1 MTPAGPTLATL
12 LGMPGAMLRAPWLP
26 PERLARLQ
34 WLRLERL
41 LAHAH
46 AHSPLW
52 RERFASVGAVPGDI
66 RGPADFARLP
76 VTTREDLRS
85 PEALLTRGFE
95 RSSLKT
101 AMTSGSTGR
110 RTTTYFDRD
119 AWFVGKHLL
128 KLRARLACGMR
139 PTDRVALFQE
149 ADPERRPT
157 RLGGRAR
164 TFSIHVPPE
173 SVIEDVARF
182 SPDVLYGFPGHLV
195 LLGMAARGRV
205 RPRLI
210 FTSGELLAEAPRGQI
225 EALFGGQD
233 YDVYGS
239 TEAKEIAWECPERS
253 GYHINADWLLVETAA
268 ATDAQGRTT
277 NRILVT
283 SLANRAMP
291 LIRYEIGDT
300 GELLAERCPCGR
312 GLPLMRP
319 TWGRSADY
327 LALVDGTVITPYD
340 MTCAIEHLPGMQ
352 RYQIVQ
358 RSIDRVEVLVLPGV
372 GITPDLP
379 GAIRTALRPVLH
391 GLEPEVRLVDEIPP
405 EPSGKFRIVRSELH
419 GAASPSAHG

>member
-1 MTPAGPTLATL
+1 M
-12 LGMPGAMLRAPWLP
+12 
-26 PERLARLQ
+26 
-34 WLRLERL
+34 
-41 LAHAH
+41 
-46 AHSPLW
+46 
-52 RERFASVGAVPGDI
+52 
-66 RGPADFARLP
+66 
-76 VTTREDLRS
+76 
-85 PEALLTRGFE
+85 
-95 RSSLKT
+95 
-101 AMTSGSTGR
+101 
-110 RTTTYFDRD
+110 
-119 AWFVGKHLL
+119 
-128 KLRARLACGMR
+128 
-139 PTDRVALFQE
+139 
-149 ADPERRPT
+149 
-157 RLGGRAR
+157 
-164 TFSIHVPPE
+164 
-173 SVIEDVARF
+173 IEDVARF
-182 SPDVLYGFPGHLV
+182 GPDILYGFPGHLV

-210 FTSGELLAEAPRGQI
+210 FTSGELLAEATRGQI
-225 EALFGGQD
+225 EALFGGQV

-391 GLEPEVRLVDEIPP
+391 GLEPEVRLVDEMPP